1 VESDSRVTLELT
13 GPLERAVGCG
23 EVVIPISPRCR
34 LGEVFER
41 LVRDYPAAAA
51 VIADESFFQQSEGSL
66 PPGLLVIRDGV
77 AIAATLDTEIADGQ
91 RLTLMPMI
99 SGG

>member
-1 VESDSRVTLELT
+1 MESDSRVILELT

-23 EVVIPISPRCR
+23 EVAIPISDACR
-34 LGEVFER
+34 LGQVLAR
-41 LVRDYPAAAA
+41 LVQDYPAAAA
-51 VIADESFFQQSEGSL
+51 VITDEAFAAQSDGNL

-77 AIAATLDTEIADGQ
+77 AIAAKLNTEITAGQ

>member
-1 VESDSRVTLELT
+1 MESDSRVTLELT

-23 EVVIPISPRCR
+23 EVVIQISDGWR
-34 LGEVFER
+34 LGQVVGR
-41 LVRDYPAAAA
+41 LVQEYPAAAA
-51 VIADESFFQQSEGSL
+51 VIADESFFTQSEGNL

-77 AIAATLDTEIADGQ
+77 AIAAKLDTEVADGQ

>member
-1 VESDSRVTLELT
+1 MESDSRVTVELT

-23 EVVIPISPRCR
+23 EVVIQISGGCR
-34 LGEVFER
+34 LGQVVGR
-41 LVRDYPAAAA
+41 LVQEYPAAAA

-77 AIAATLDTEIADGQ
+77 AIAAKLDTEVADGQ

>member
-1 VESDSRVTLELT
+1 MKSDSRVTLELT
-13 GPLERAVGCG
+13 GPLQRAVGCG
-23 EVVIPISPRCR
+23 EVVIHLNGEHR
-34 LGEVFER
+34 LGQLVGR
-41 LVRDYPAAAA
+41 LVQEYPAAADI
-51 VIADESFFQQSEGSL
+51 IAGESFFEQSEGNL

-77 AIAATLDTEIADGQ
+77 AIAAKLDTEIVAGQ

>member
-1 VESDSRVTLELT
+1 VKSDSLVTLELT

-23 EVVIPISPRCR
+23 EVVICLNGEKR
-34 LGEVFER
+34 LGQLFCR
-41 LVRDYPAAAA
+41 LVREYPAAAD
-51 VIADESFFQQSEGSL
+51 VIADEAFFEQTVGNL
-66 PPGLLVIRDGV
+66 PAGLLVIQNGV
-77 AIAATLDTEIADGQ
+77 AIAAKLDTEVVAGQ